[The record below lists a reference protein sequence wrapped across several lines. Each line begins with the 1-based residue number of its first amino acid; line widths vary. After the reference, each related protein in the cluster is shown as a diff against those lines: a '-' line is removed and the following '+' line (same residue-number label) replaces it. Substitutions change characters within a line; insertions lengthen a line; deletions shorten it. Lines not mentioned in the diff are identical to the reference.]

1 MPLVLDRETRCYG
14 GSIQLRA
21 AAAPADAGPGT
32 ITGHAAVFD
41 QLSDDLGGW
50 RERIAPGAFARAIQ
64 RDDVR
69 ALWNHSPMYVLGR
82 TAARTLRLS
91 EDDHGLAVE
100 VDPPAGVSWVADLMH
115 SIERGD
121 VTQMSFGFRTI
132 LDEWD
137 LNGPLPVRTL
147 REVELFDVSPV
158 TFPAYPQTDVAVR
171 MSEWIA
177 ELRAEGGRAATPP
190 AGAAAAARARL
201 AALRLRQRLEEAAL

>member
-1 MPLVLDRETRCYG
+1 MPPLVLDRETRHYG

-21 AAAPADAGPGT
+21 AADAAVRT
-32 ITGHAAVFD
+32 IAGHAAVFD
-41 QLSDDLGGW
+41 QLSEDLGGW

-69 ALWNHSPMYVLGR
+69 ALWNHNPLYVLGR

-100 VDPPAGVSWVADLMH
+100 VDPPSGVSWVADLLR

-121 VTQMSFGFRTI
+121 ISQMSFGFRTI
-132 LDEWD
+132 LDEWSLD
-137 LNGPLPVRTL
+137 GPLPVRTL

-158 TFPAYPQTDVAVR
+158 TYPAYPQTDVAVR

-177 ELRAEGGRAATPP
+177 ELRAEAGRVATPP
-190 AGAAAAARARL
+190 AGVAAAARARL
-201 AALRLRQRLEEAAL
+201 AALRRRQRLEEAAR